1 MLLIAEIAV
10 SVVLIALVLVQ
21 ERGAGLGGLLGGG
34 GGSATPYYAR
44 RGLEKMIYW
53 GTIIAA
59 VLFAA
64 LALTNLIATK

>member
-1 MLLIAEIAV
+1 MLLIAEIVV
-10 SVVLIALVLVQ
+10 SVVLVALVLVQ

-34 GGSATPYYAR
+34 GGSATPYYTR

-59 VLFAA
+59 VLFVA
-64 LALTNLIATK
+64 LALANLIITK